1 MVLPGGRFDP
11 YRTTRRLPPACGRW
25 DQLPV
30 RARGRLPRAYS
41 TRSACNNEL
50 LASILQPLA
59 TRGIAEVNAA
69 AAEATINAA
78 VDAAAESV
86 SDETVAETVA
96 AAAETVASGAAETV
110 VEAVTLR

>member
-11 YRTTRRLPPACGRW
+11 YRTARRLPPACGRW

-69 AAEATINAA
+69 AEATINAA

>member
-1 MVLPGGRFDP
+1 MVRIAAALCPWATSPGVIA
-11 YRTTRRLPPACGRW
+11 PA
-25 DQLPV
+25 L
-30 RARGRLPRAYS
+30 
-41 TRSACNNEL
+41 ACNNEQ